1 MIQDFFLELAAVIV
15 VATLLGFLF
24 RKLKQPILLAFI
36 FAGIILG
43 SSFLNVIT
51 YKEMLYVFSELGV
64 AFLLFL
70 VGMNLDLRIFR
81 EIGKTSIIT
90 GLGQIVFTTIVG
102 FAIASFLGFGFLESL
117 YIAIAL
123 TFSSTIII
131 VKLLSDKKELNSLY
145 GKISIGF
152 LLVQDFVAIVALILI
167 SSFSFSTDLTSQLS
181 QFVFSLIVLFLL
193 FFIASKF
200 LIKRIFDSFSNNQE
214 LLFLGAI
221 SWCFAFS
228 AVAIFLG
235 FSKEIGAFLAGVSI
249 ASLPY
254 TYDVLG
260 KLKYLRDF
268 FIVLFFVVLG
278 SNLVFAAPDII
289 LAPAILFSIFV
300 LVGNPIIVFIL
311 MAKLGYKGRTS
322 FLSSLT
328 VAQISEFSLILIFLG
343 AKVGHVSNEVVSIIT
358 LVAVTTISAS
368 TYLIIYNNKLYD
380 RLSGFLPFLR
390 SKRFFEDSLHMAGDK
405 NYSFVCLGFGNT
417 GKRIF
422 LDEKM
427 NEKDVLVV
435 DFDPRALKEARK
447 INLRTLYGD
456 VSDLETIDFVLKV
469 KPKVVVSTVMNVD
482 SNIVLAKKL
491 LQKNSAA
498 NLIVLAH
505 NVHDARRLC
514 AEGIEFVLV
523 PSIITADKVKT
534 ILQDIKAGRNFEL
547 NWLRNTQFDY
557 KHTFTLTK

>member
-1 MIQDFFLELAAVIV
+1 V

-24 RKLKQPILLAFI
+24 RKLKQPIILAFI

-51 YKEMLYVFSELGV
+51 YKEMLSVFSELGV

-70 VGMNLDLRIFR
+70 VGINLDLRIFR
-81 EIGKTSIIT
+81 EIGKTSVVT
-90 GLGQIVFTTIVG
+90 GIGQIVFTTLVG
-102 FAIASFLGFGFLESL
+102 FMIALFLGFSLLESL

-152 LLVQDFVAIVALILI
+152 LLVQDFVAIVALVLI
-167 SSFSFSTDLTSQLS
+167 SSFSFSTDLSSQLS
-181 QFVFSLIVLFLL
+181 QFIFNLVVLFLL
-193 FFIASKF
+193 FFIASAF
-200 LIKRIFDSFSNNQE
+200 LVKRIFDSLSKNQE

-228 AVAIFLG
+228 ATAIFLG

-254 TYDVLG
+254 TYDILG

-278 SNLVFAAPDII
+278 STLVFAASHII
-289 LAPAILFSIFV
+289 LMPAIIFSIFV
-300 LVGNPIIVFIL
+300 LIGNPIIVFVL

-343 AKVGHVSNEVVSIIT
+343 AKVGHVSSEVVSIIT
-358 LVAVTTISAS
+358 LVAVATISAS

-380 RLSGFLPFLR
+380 RLSSFLPFLR
-390 SKRFFEDSLHMAGDK
+390 SKRFFEDSLHAIEEK
-405 NYSFVCLGFGNT
+405 NYSFVCLGFGDT
-417 GKRIF
+417 GKRVFI
-422 LDEKM
+422 KGNI

-435 DFDPRALKEARK
+435 DFDPRALKEASK
-447 INLRTLYGD
+447 LNFHTLYGD

-469 KPKVVVSTVMNVD
+469 KPKVVVSTVMSVD
-482 SNIVLAKKL
+482 TNLVLAKKL
-491 LQKNSAA
+491 LNKNSRT

-505 NVHDARRLC
+505 DVVDARKLYE
-514 AEGIEFVLV
+514 AGIEFVLV
-523 PSIITADKVKT
+523 PAIIAADKVKA
-534 ILQDIKAGRNFEL
+534 ILQDIKAGKKSGL
-547 NWLRNTQFDY
+547 NWLKKEELYYEENY
-557 KHTFTLTK
+557 S

>member
-1 MIQDFFLELAAVIV
+1 VLENFFLELAAVIV

-36 FAGIILG
+36 FAGILLG

-51 YKEMLYVFSELGV
+51 YKELLHVFSELGV

-81 EIGKTSIIT
+81 EIGKISVIT
-90 GLGQIVFTTIVG
+90 GIGQIVFTTIGG
-102 FAIASFLGFGFLESL
+102 FGIATLLGFGFLESL

-131 VKLLSDKKELNSLY
+131 VKLLSDKNELNSLY

-152 LLVQDFVAIVALILI
+152 LLVQDFVAIVALVLI
-167 SSFSFSTDLTSQLS
+167 SSFSFSTNLTDQLS
-181 QFVFSLIVLFLL
+181 QFALSLIALFLL
-193 FFIASKF
+193 FFIVSKF
-200 LIKRIFDSFSNNQE
+200 LVKKVFDALSTNQE

-221 SWCFAFS
+221 SWCFVFS
-228 AVAIFLG
+228 AAAIFLG

-249 ASLPY
+249 AALPY
-254 TYDVLG
+254 TYEVLG

-278 SNLVFAAPDII
+278 SNLVFTASNII
-289 LAPAILFSIFV
+289 FTPAIIFSIFV
-300 LVGNPIIVFIL
+300 LIGNPIIVFIL

-343 AKVGHVSNEVVSIIT
+343 EKAGHVSKEVVSMIT
-358 LVAVTTISAS
+358 LVAVATISVS
-368 TYLIIYNNKLYD
+368 TYLIIYNNRIYNI
-380 RLSGFLPFLR
+380 LSDFLPFLQ
-390 SKRFFEDSLHMAGDK
+390 SKRFFEDSLHMAEEK
-405 NYSFVCLGFGNT
+405 EYSIVCLGFGKA

-422 LDEKM
+422 IEKQVK
-427 NEKDVLVV
+427 EKNILVV
-435 DFDPRALKEARK
+435 DFDPRALKEAGK
-447 INLRTLYGD
+447 LNFHTFYGD
-456 VSDLETIDFVLKV
+456 VSDLETINFILKV
-469 KPKVVVSTVMNVD
+469 KPKVVVSTIMDIN

-491 LQKNSAA
+491 LQKNSETK
-498 NLIVLAH
+498 LIVLAQNKH
-505 NVHDARRLC
+505 NARKLY

-523 PSIITADKVKT
+523 PSIIAADKVKT
-534 ILQDIKAGRNFEL
+534 ILQDINKGRNFEL
-547 NWLRNTQFDY
+547 NWLKNKEFNY
-557 KHTFTLTK
+557 

>member
-1 MIQDFFLELAAVIV
+1 MIEDFFLELAAVIIL
-15 VATLLGFLF
+15 ATLLGFLF

-43 SSFLNVIT
+43 SSFLGVIT
-51 YKEMLYVFSELGV
+51 YKELLDVFSELGV

-70 VGMNLDLRIFR
+70 VGINLDLRIFK
-81 EIGKTSIIT
+81 EIGKTSLIT
-90 GLGQIVFTTIVG
+90 GIGQITFTTIIG
-102 FAIASFLGFGFLESL
+102 FAIASLLGFSFLNSL

-152 LLVQDFVAIVALILI
+152 LLVQDFVAIVALVLI
-167 SSFSFSTDLTSQLS
+167 SSLSFSTDLTSQLS
-181 QFVFSLIVLFLL
+181 QFVLGLVVLFLL

-200 LIKRIFDSFSNNQE
+200 LVKRIFDSLSKSQE

-221 SWCFAFS
+221 SWCFAFA

-254 TYDVLG
+254 THEILG

-278 SNLVFAAPDII
+278 SNLVFAASDII
-289 LAPAILFSIFV
+289 IIPAIILSIFV

-343 AKVGHVSNEVVSIIT
+343 AKVGHVSSEVVSIIT
-358 LVAVTTISAS
+358 LVAVVTISAS

-380 RLSGFLPFLR
+380 RLASFLPILR
-390 SKRFFEDSLHMAGDK
+390 SKRFFEDSLHMVEDK
-405 NYSFVCLGFGNT
+405 EYSAVCLGFGET

-422 LDEKM
+422 IDGAA
-427 NEKDVLVV
+427 NENEVLVV
-435 DFDPRALKEARK
+435 DFDPRALKEAGK
-447 INLRTLYGD
+447 LKFNTLYGD
-456 VSDLETIDFVLKV
+456 VSDLETIDFILKV
-469 KPKVVVSTVMNVD
+469 KPKVVVSTVMAVD

-491 LQKNSAA
+491 LQKNKGII
-498 NLIVLAH
+498 LIVMAH
-505 NVHDARRLC
+505 DVPDARKLR
-514 AEGIEFVLV
+514 AAGIEFVLV
-523 PSIITADKVKT
+523 PSIITAEKVKT
-534 ILQDIKAGRNFEL
+534 ILQDIKSERSLEL
-547 NWLRNTQFDY
+547 SWFKNIEFNY
-557 KHTFTLTK
+557 KE

>member
-1 MIQDFFLELAAVIV
+1 MIHDFFLELAAVIIL
-15 VATLLGFLF
+15 ATLLGFLF
-24 RKLKQPILLAFI
+24 RKFKQPILLAFI

-43 SSFLNVIT
+43 SSFLNVII
-51 YKEMLYVFSELGV
+51 YKELMDVFSELGV
-64 AFLLFL
+64 ALLLFL
-70 VGMNLDLRIFR
+70 VGMNLDLRILK

-90 GLGQIVFTTIVG
+90 GIGQIVFTTLIG
-102 FAIASFLGFGFLESL
+102 FGIASLLGFSFLESM
-117 YIAIAL
+117 YIAVAL

-152 LLVQDFVAIVALILI
+152 LLVQDFVAIIALVLI

-181 QFVFSLIVLFLL
+181 QFVLSLLALFLL

-200 LIKRIFDSFSNNQE
+200 LVKRVFDSFSQNQE

-221 SWCFAFS
+221 SWCFAFAS
-228 AVAIFLG
+228 AAIFLG

-254 TYDVLG
+254 TYNILG

-278 SNLVFAAPDII
+278 SSLVFAASDII
-289 LAPAILFSIFV
+289 LIPAIVFSVFV
-300 LVGNPIIVFIL
+300 LIGNPIIVFIL

-343 AKVGHVSNEVVSIIT
+343 AKVGHVSNEIVSMIT
-358 LVAVTTISAS
+358 LVAVATISVS
-368 TYLIIYNNKLYD
+368 TYFIIYNNRIYNTLF
-380 RLSGFLPFLR
+380 GFLPFLH
-390 SKRFFEDSLHMAGDK
+390 SKRFFEDSLHMSEDK
-405 NYSFVCLGFGNT
+405 NYSFVCLGFGET

-422 LDEKM
+422 LGGKI

-435 DFDPRALKEARK
+435 DFDPRALKEAGK
-447 INLRTLYGD
+447 LNFHTLYGD
-456 VSDLETIDFVLKV
+456 VSDLETIDFILKV
-469 KPKVVVSTVMNVD
+469 KPKIVVSTIMSVD
-482 SNIVLAKKL
+482 SNIILAKKL
-491 LQKNSAA
+491 QQKKMAA
-498 NLIVLAH
+498 KLIVLAH
-505 NVHDARRLC
+505 DVHNAKKLST
-514 AEGIEFVLV
+514 AGIKIVLV
-523 PSIITADKVKT
+523 PSIIAADKVKT
-534 ILQDIKAGRNFEL
+534 ILQDIEEGRKFEL
-547 NWLRNTQFDY
+547 NWLKNKEFNY
-557 KHTFTLTK
+557 EH

>member
-1 MIQDFFLELAAVIV
+1 MIEDFFLELAAVIIL
-15 VATLLGFLF
+15 ASLLGFLF

-43 SSFLNVIT
+43 SSFLGVIT
-51 YKEMLYVFSELGV
+51 YEELLTVFSELGV

-70 VGMNLDLRIFR
+70 VGINLDLRIFR
-81 EIGKTSIIT
+81 EIGKTSVIT
-90 GLGQIVFTTIVG
+90 GIGQIAFTTLIG
-102 FAIASFLGFGFLESL
+102 FAIASLLGFSFLNSL
-117 YIAIAL
+117 YIAVAL

-152 LLVQDFVAIVALILI
+152 LLVQDFVAIVALVLI
-167 SSFSFSTDLTSQLS
+167 SSLSFSTDLTSQIS
-181 QFVFSLIVLFLL
+181 QFVLGLVVLFLL
-193 FFIASKF
+193 FFISSKF
-200 LIKRIFDSFSNNQE
+200 LVKRIFDSLSRSQE

-221 SWCFAFS
+221 SWCFAFA

-254 TYDVLG
+254 THEILG

-278 SNLVFAAPDII
+278 SNLVFAASDII
-289 LAPAILFSIFV
+289 LFPAIILSIFV

-343 AKVGHVSNEVVSIIT
+343 AKVGHVSSEVVSIIT
-358 LVAVTTISAS
+358 LVAVVTISAS

-380 RLSGFLPFLR
+380 RLSDLLPILR
-390 SKRFFEDSLHMAGDK
+390 SKRFFEDSLHMVEDK
-405 NYSFVCLGFGNT
+405 EYPTVCLGFGET

-422 LDEKM
+422 IDKGA
-427 NEKDVLVV
+427 NEKELLVV
-435 DFDPRALKEARK
+435 DFDPRALKEAGK
-447 INLRTLYGD
+447 LKFNTLYGD
-456 VSDLETIDFVLKV
+456 VSDLETIDFILKV
-469 KPKVVVSTVMNVD
+469 KPKVVVSTVMVVD

-491 LQKNSAA
+491 LQKNKGII
-498 NLIVLAH
+498 LIVMAH
-505 NVHDARRLC
+505 DVPDARNLR
-514 AEGIEFVLV
+514 AAGIEFVLV
-523 PSIITADKVKT
+523 PSIITAEKVKT
-534 ILQDIKAGRNFEL
+534 ILQDIKSERSFEL
-547 NWLRNTQFDY
+547 SWFKNIEFNY
-557 KHTFTLTK
+557 KK

>member
-1 MIQDFFLELAAVIV
+1 MIEEFFLELAAVIIL
-15 VATLLGFLF
+15 ATLLGFLF

-43 SSFLNVIT
+43 SSFLGVIT
-51 YKEMLYVFSELGV
+51 YKELMDVFSDLGV

-70 VGMNLDLRIFR
+70 VGINLDLRIFR
-81 EIGKTSIIT
+81 EIGKTSVIT
-90 GLGQIVFTTIVG
+90 GIGQITFTTLIG
-102 FAIASFLGFGFLESL
+102 FAIASLLGFSFLNSM

-152 LLVQDFVAIVALILI
+152 LLVQDFVAIIALVLI
-167 SSFSFSTDLTSQLS
+167 SSFSFSTDLTSQIS
-181 QFVFSLIVLFLL
+181 QFVLGLVVLFLL
-193 FFIASKF
+193 FFIATKF
-200 LIKRIFDSFSNNQE
+200 LVKRIFDSLSKSQE

-221 SWCFAFS
+221 SWCFAF
-228 AVAIFLG
+228 AAAAIFLG

-254 TYDVLG
+254 THEILG

-278 SNLVFAAPDII
+278 SNLVFAASDII
-289 LAPAILFSIFV
+289 LFPAIILSIFV

-343 AKVGHVSNEVVSIIT
+343 AKVGHVSSEVVSIIT
-358 LVAVTTISAS
+358 LVAVVTISAS

-380 RLSGFLPFLR
+380 RLSDFLPILR
-390 SKRFFEDSLHMAGDK
+390 SKRFFEDSLHMVEEK
-405 NYSFVCLGFGNT
+405 EYPTVCLGFGET

-422 LDEKM
+422 IDGVA
-427 NEKDVLVV
+427 NEKEVLVV
-435 DFDPRALKEARK
+435 DFDPRALKEAG
-447 INLRTLYGD
+447 NLKFNTLYGD
-456 VSDLETIDFVLKV
+456 VSDLETIEFILKV
-469 KPKVVVSTVMNVD
+469 KPKVVVSTVMAID

-491 LQKNSAA
+491 QQKNKGII
-498 NLIVLAH
+498 LIVMAH
-505 NVHDARRLC
+505 DVHDARKLR
-514 AEGIEFVLV
+514 AAGIEFVLV
-523 PSIITADKVKT
+523 PSIITAEKVKT
-534 ILQDIKAGRNFEL
+534 ILQDIKAGRTLEL
-547 NWLRNTQFDY
+547 SWFKNIEFNYKRDY
-557 KHTFTLTK
+557 CLK

>member
-1 MIQDFFLELAAVIV
+1 MLEDFFLELAAVIV
-15 VATLLGFLF
+15 VATLLGFVF
-24 RKLKQPILLAFI
+24 RKFKQPILLAFI
-36 FAGIILG
+36 FAGILLG
-43 SSFLNVIT
+43 SSFLGVIT
-51 YKEMLYVFSELGV
+51 YTELLDVFSELGV

-70 VGMNLDLRIFR
+70 VGMNLDLRIFK
-81 EIGKTSIIT
+81 EIGKTSVIT
-90 GLGQIVFTTIVG
+90 GIGQIVFTTIVG
-102 FAIASFLGFGFLESL
+102 FAIASFLGFEFLESL

-152 LLVQDFVAIVALILI
+152 LLVQDFVAIIALVLI
-167 SSFSFSTDLTSQLS
+167 SSFSFSNDLTSQLS
-181 QFVFSLIVLFLL
+181 TFVINLVLLFLL

-200 LIKRIFDSFSNNQE
+200 FVKKIFDSLSENQE

-235 FSKEIGAFLAGVSI
+235 FSKEIGAFLAGISI

-254 TYDVLG
+254 TYEVLG

-278 SNLVFAAPDII
+278 SNLVFVSSKII
-289 LAPAILFSIFV
+289 LLPAIIFSIFV

-311 MAKLGYKGRTS
+311 MTKLGYKGRTS

-343 AKVGHVSNEVVSIIT
+343 EKVGHVSAEVASVIT
-358 LVAVTTISAS
+358 LVAVATISAS
-368 TYLIIYNNKLYD
+368 TYLIIYNNNLYD
-380 RLSGFLPFLR
+380 CLVEFLPVLK
-390 SKRFFEDSLHMAGDK
+390 SKMFFEDSLHMSEDK
-405 NYSFVCLGFGNT
+405 EYSLVCIGFGRT

-422 LDEKM
+422 LNENT
-427 NEKDVLVV
+427 NEKDVLII
-435 DFDPRALKEARK
+435 DFDPRALKEAAK
-447 INLRTLYGD
+447 QKFNTLYGD
-456 VSDLETIDFVLKV
+456 ISDLETIEFIMQV
-469 KPKVVVSTVMNVD
+469 KPKVVISTIQNID
-482 SNIVLAKKL
+482 SNTILAKKL
-491 LQKNSAA
+491 LQKNSDTK
-498 NLIVLAH
+498 LIVLAH
-505 NVHDARRLC
+505 DVSNARKLYS
-514 AEGIEFVLV
+514 AGIEFVLV

-534 ILQDIKAGRNFEL
+534 ILKDIKEGKNFEL
-547 NWLRNTQFDY
+547 DWLKNTEFNYNIDY
-557 KHTFTLTK
+557 SSK

>member
-1 MIQDFFLELAAVIV
+1 MIQDFFLELAAVII

-24 RKLKQPILLAFI
+24 KKLKQPILLAFI
-36 FAGIILG
+36 FAGILLG

-51 YKEMLYVFSELGV
+51 YKELMQVFSELGV

-70 VGMNLDLRIFR
+70 VGINLDLRIFR

-102 FAIASFLGFGFLESL
+102 FGIASFLGFGFLESM

-152 LLVQDFVAIVALILI
+152 LLVQDFVAIVALVLI

-181 QFVFSLIVLFLL
+181 QFVFSLVVLFLL
-193 FFIASKF
+193 FFIARKF
-200 LIKRIFDSFSNNQE
+200 LVKRIFDSLSNNQE

-254 TYDVLG
+254 TYEVLG

-278 SNLVFAAPDII
+278 SSLVFTASDII
-289 LAPAILFSIFV
+289 FAPAIIFSIFV

-343 AKVGHVSNEVVSIIT
+343 AKVGHVSSEVVSIIT
-358 LVAVTTISAS
+358 LVAVATISAS

-390 SKRFFEDSLHMAGDK
+390 SKRFFEDSLHMAEDK
-405 NYSFVCLGFGNT
+405 NYSFVCLGFGDT

-422 LDEKM
+422 LDGKI
-427 NEKDVLVV
+427 NEKEVLVA
-435 DFDPRALKEARK
+435 DFDPRALKEASK
-447 INLRTLYGD
+447 LNFQTLYGD
-456 VSDLETIDFVLKV
+456 VSDLETIDFILRV
-469 KPKVVVSTVMNVD
+469 KPKVVVSTVMSVD

-491 LQKNSAA
+491 LQKNSGV

-505 NVHDARRLC
+505 DVPDARKLC
-514 AEGIEFVLV
+514 AAGIEFVLV

-547 NWLRNTQFDY
+547 NWLKNTQFDY
-557 KHTFTLTK
+557 KRDYYSK

>member
-1 MIQDFFLELAAVIV
+1 MIENFFLELAAVIII
-15 VATLLGFLF
+15 ATCLAFLF
-24 RKLKQPILLAFI
+24 KKLKQPILLAFI
-36 FAGIILG
+36 FAGILLG
-43 SSFLNVIT
+43 SSFLNVIS
-51 YKEMLYVFSELGV
+51 YKELLHVFSELGV

-70 VGMNLDLRIFR
+70 VGINLDLRIFR
-81 EIGKTSIIT
+81 EIGKTSVIT
-90 GLGQIVFTTIVG
+90 GIGQIIFTTIIG
-102 FAIASFLGFGFLESL
+102 FGIASLLGFGLVESL

-152 LLVQDFVAIVALILI
+152 LLVQDFVAILVLVVIA
-167 SSFSFSTDLTSQLS
+167 SFSFSTDLTSQLS
-181 QFVFSLIVLFLL
+181 LLVLNLIILFLL

-200 LIKRIFDSFSNNQE
+200 LVKIIFNALSKNQE

-221 SWCFAFS
+221 SWCFAFAS
-228 AVAIFLG
+228 VAIFLG

-254 TYDVLG
+254 SYDILG

-278 SNLVFAAPDII
+278 SNLVFAASDII
-289 LAPAILFSIFV
+289 LVPAIILSIFV

-311 MAKLGYKGRTS
+311 MAKLGYKSRTC
-322 FLSSLT
+322 FLSGLT

-343 AKVGHVSNEVVSIIT
+343 AKLGHVSNEVVSIIT
-358 LVAVTTISAS
+358 LVAVATISVS
-368 TYLIIYNNKLYD
+368 TYLIIYNNQLYNH
-380 RLSGFLPFLR
+380 LSAFLPFWR
-390 SKRFFEDSLHMAGDK
+390 SKKFFEDSLHIVEDK
-405 NYSFVCLGFGNT
+405 EYPFVCLGFGNT

-422 LDEKM
+422 IDDKAD
-427 NEKDVLVV
+427 NKDVLVV
-435 DFDPRALKEARK
+435 DFDPRALKEAGK
-447 INLRTLYGD
+447 LNFHTLYGD
-456 VSDLETIDFVLKV
+456 VYDLETIDFILKV
-469 KPKVVVSTVMNVD
+469 KPKVVISTVMNVD

-491 LQKNSAA
+491 LKKN
-498 NLIVLAH
+498 NNTILIVLAH
-505 NVHDARRLC
+505 DVYDAKKLS

-534 ILQDIKAGRNFEL
+534 ILQDIKAGKNFEL
-547 NWLRNTQFDY
+547 NWLKNTQFNY
-557 KHTFTLTK
+557 ENKYYSK

>member
-1 MIQDFFLELAAVIV
+1 MLEAFFLELAAVII
-15 VATLLGFLF
+15 VATLLGVIFQ
-24 RKLKQPILLAFI
+24 KLKQPILLAFI

-43 SSFLNVIT
+43 SSFLGVIT
-51 YKEMLYVFSELGV
+51 YTELLDVFSELGV

-70 VGMNLDLRIFR
+70 VGMNLDLRIFK

-90 GLGQIVFTTIVG
+90 GIGQIVFTTIIG
-102 FAIASFLGFGFLESL
+102 FTIASFLGFELLESL

-152 LLVQDFVAIVALILI
+152 LLVQDFVAIIALVLI
-167 SSFSFSTDLTSQLS
+167 SSFSFSSDLTSQLS
-181 QFVFSLIVLFLL
+181 TFVINLVLLFLL

-200 LIKRIFDSFSNNQE
+200 FVKKIFDSLSENQE

-228 AVAIFLG
+228 AIAIFLG
-235 FSKEIGAFLAGVSI
+235 FSKEIGAFLAGISI

-254 TYDVLG
+254 TYEVLG

-278 SNLVFAAPDII
+278 SNLVFVSSKII
-289 LAPAILFSIFV
+289 LVPAIIFSLFV
-300 LVGNPIIVFIL
+300 LIGNPLIVFVL

-343 AKVGHVSNEVVSIIT
+343 AKVGHVSDEVASIIT

-368 TYLIIYNNKLYD
+368 TYLIIYNNKLYNY
-380 RLSGFLPFLR
+380 LVEFLPVL
-390 SKRFFEDSLHMAGDK
+390 KTKMFFEDSLHMVDDK
-405 NYSFVCLGFGNT
+405 EYSLVCLGFGRT

-422 LDEKM
+422 LNEDT
-427 NEKDVLVV
+427 NEKDVLII
-435 DFDPRALKEARK
+435 DFDPRALRAADDRK
-447 INLRTLYGD
+447 FHTLYGD
-456 VSDLETIDFVLKV
+456 VSDLETIEFIITV
-469 KPKVVVSTVMNVD
+469 KPKVVISTIQNVE
-482 SNIVLAKKL
+482 SNTILAKKL
-491 LQKNSAA
+491 LQKN
-498 NLIVLAH
+498 NNIKLIVLAH
-505 NVHDARRLC
+505 SVSNARKLYS
-514 AEGIEFVLV
+514 AGIEFVLV

-534 ILQDIKAGRNFEL
+534 IIHDIKAGRNFEL
-547 NWLRNTQFDY
+547 DWLKNTEFNYDQDY
-557 KHTFTLTK
+557 SSK

>member
-1 MIQDFFLELAAVIV
+1 MLEDFFLELAAVIV
-15 VATLLGFLF
+15 VATLLGFVF

-36 FAGIILG
+36 FAGILLG
-43 SSFLNVIT
+43 SSFLGVIT
-51 YKEMLYVFSELGV
+51 YTELLDVFSELGV

-70 VGMNLDLRIFR
+70 VGMNLDLRVFK
-81 EIGKTSIIT
+81 ELGKTSVIT

-102 FAIASFLGFGFLESL
+102 FAIASFLGFEFLESL

-152 LLVQDFVAIVALILI
+152 LLAQDFVAIIALVLI
-167 SSFSFSTDLTSQLS
+167 SSFSVSTDLTSQLS
-181 QFVFSLIVLFLL
+181 TFVINLVLLFLL

-200 LIKRIFDSFSNNQE
+200 FVKKIFDSLSENQE

-228 AVAIFLG
+228 AIAIFLG
-235 FSKEIGAFLAGVSI
+235 FSKEIGAFLAGISI

-254 TYDVLG
+254 TYEVLG

-278 SNLVFAAPDII
+278 SNLVFVSSKII
-289 LAPAILFSIFV
+289 LLPAIIFSIFV

-311 MAKLGYKGRTS
+311 MTKLGYKGRTS

-343 AKVGHVSNEVVSIIT
+343 EKVGHVSAEVASVIT
-358 LVAVTTISAS
+358 LVAVATISAS
-368 TYLIIYNNKLYD
+368 TYLIIYNNKIYD
-380 RLSGFLPFLR
+380 RLVEFLPVLK
-390 SKRFFEDSLHMAGDK
+390 SKMFFEDSLHMSEDK
-405 NYSFVCLGFGNT
+405 EYSLVCIGFGRT

-422 LDEKM
+422 LNENT
-427 NEKDVLVV
+427 NEKDVLII
-435 DFDPRALKEARK
+435 DFDPRALKEAAK
-447 INLRTLYGD
+447 QKFNTLYGD
-456 VSDLETIDFVLKV
+456 ISDLETIEFIMNV
-469 KPKVVVSTVMNVD
+469 KPKVVISTIQNID
-482 SNIVLAKKL
+482 SNTILAKKL
-491 LQKNSAA
+491 LLKNSDTK
-498 NLIVLAH
+498 LIVLAH
-505 NVHDARRLC
+505 DVSNARKLYS
-514 AEGIEFVLV
+514 AGIEFVLV

-534 ILQDIKAGRNFEL
+534 ILKDIKEGKNFEL
-547 NWLRNTQFDY
+547 DWLKNTEFNYDLDY
-557 KHTFTLTK
+557 SSK

>member
-1 MIQDFFLELAAVIV
+1 MIQDFFLELAAVII

-24 RKLKQPILLAFI
+24 KKLKQPILLAFI
-36 FAGIILG
+36 FAGILLG

-51 YKEMLYVFSELGV
+51 YKELMQVFSELGV

-70 VGMNLDLRIFR
+70 VGINLDLRIFR

-102 FAIASFLGFGFLESL
+102 FGIASFLGFGFLESM

-152 LLVQDFVAIVALILI
+152 LLVQDFVAIVALVLI

-181 QFVFSLIVLFLL
+181 QFVLSLVVLFLL
-193 FFIASKF
+193 FFIATKF
-200 LIKRIFDSFSNNQE
+200 LVKRIFDSLSNNQE

-254 TYDVLG
+254 TYEVLG

-278 SNLVFAAPDII
+278 SNLVFAASDII
-289 LAPAILFSIFV
+289 FVPAIIFSIFV

-343 AKVGHVSNEVVSIIT
+343 AKVGHVSSEVVSIIT
-358 LVAVTTISAS
+358 LVAVATISAS

-390 SKRFFEDSLHMAGDK
+390 SKRFFEDSLHMAEDK
-405 NYSFVCLGFGNT
+405 NYSFVCLGFGDT

-422 LDEKM
+422 LDGKI
-427 NEKDVLVV
+427 NKKDVLVA
-435 DFDPRALKEARK
+435 DFDPRALKEASRL
-447 INLRTLYGD
+447 NFQTLYGD
-456 VSDLETIDFVLKV
+456 VSDLETIDFILRV
-469 KPKVVVSTVMNVD
+469 KPKVVVSTVMGVD

-491 LQKNSAA
+491 LQKNSGT

-505 NVHDARRLC
+505 DVYDARKLC
-514 AEGIEFVLV
+514 AAGVEFVLV

-547 NWLRNTQFDY
+547 NWLKNTQFDY
-557 KHTFTLTK
+557 KHDYYSK

>member
-15 VATLLGFLF
+15 LATLLGFLF

-51 YKEMLYVFSELGV
+51 YKELLHVFSELGV

-70 VGMNLDLRIFR
+70 VGINLDLRIFR
-81 EIGKTSIIT
+81 EIGKTSVIT
-90 GLGQIVFTTIVG
+90 GIGQIVFTTLVG
-102 FAIASFLGFGFLESL
+102 FGIASLLGFGFLESL

-152 LLVQDFVAIVALILI
+152 LLVQDFVAIVVLIFI

-181 QFVFSLIVLFLL
+181 QFVFSLVVLFLL

-200 LIKRIFDSFSNNQE
+200 LVKRIFDSLSKNQE
-214 LLFLGAI
+214 LLFLGAV

-254 TYDVLG
+254 TYEVLG

-278 SNLVFAAPDII
+278 SNLVFAASDII
-289 LAPAILFSIFV
+289 FARAIILSIFV

-311 MAKLGYKGRTS
+311 MAKLGYRGRTS

-358 LVAVTTISAS
+358 LVAVATISAS

-380 RLSGFLPFLR
+380 HLSNFLPILR
-390 SKRFFEDSLHMAGDK
+390 SKRFFEDSLHLVEDK
-405 NYSFVCLGFGNT
+405 EYSLVCLGFGET

-422 LDEKM
+422 VDKKM

-435 DFDPRALKEARK
+435 DFDPRALKEASK
-447 INLRTLYGD
+447 LNFHTLYGD
-456 VSDLETIDFVLKV
+456 VSDLETIDFILKV
-469 KPKVVVSTVMNVD
+469 KPKVVVSTVMGVD
-482 SNIVLAKKL
+482 SNIVLTKKL
-491 LQKNSAA
+491 LQKNSRIK
-498 NLIVLAH
+498 LVVLAH
-505 NVHDARRLC
+505 DVSDARKLN
-514 AEGIEFVLV
+514 AAGIEFVLV

-534 ILQDIKAGRNFEL
+534 VLQDIKAGRNFEL
-547 NWLRNTQFDY
+547 NWFKDTEFNYGHDY
-557 KHTFTLTK
+557 SLK

>member
-1 MIQDFFLELAAVIV
+1 
-15 VATLLGFLF
+15 
-24 RKLKQPILLAFI
+24 
-36 FAGIILG
+36 
-43 SSFLNVIT
+43 
-51 YKEMLYVFSELGV
+51 
-64 AFLLFL
+64 
-70 VGMNLDLRIFR
+70 
-81 EIGKTSIIT
+81 
-90 GLGQIVFTTIVG
+90 
-102 FAIASFLGFGFLESL
+102 L

-152 LLVQDFVAIVALILI
+152 LLVQDFVAIIALVLV

-181 QFVFSLIVLFLL
+181 QFVFGMVVLFLL
-193 FFIASKF
+193 FYIASRF
-200 LIKRIFDSFSNNQE
+200 LAKRVFDSLSRNQE

-221 SWCFAFS
+221 SWCFAFA

-254 TYDVLG
+254 TYEVLG

-278 SNLVFAAPDII
+278 SNLVFAASDII
-289 LAPAILFSIFV
+289 FAPAIIFSIFV

-358 LVAVTTISAS
+358 LVAVATIGAS
-368 TYLIIYNNKLYD
+368 TYLILYNDRIYG
-380 RLSGFLPFLR
+380 RISEFLPFLR
-390 SKRFFEDSLHMAGDK
+390 SKRFFEDSLHMAGEK
-405 NYSFVCLGFGNT
+405 EYPFVCLGFGET

-422 LDEKM
+422 LDGEVNGK
-427 NEKDVLVV
+427 EVLVV
-435 DFDPRALKEARK
+435 DFDPRALKEARRQK
-447 INLRTLYGD
+447 FHTIYGD
-456 VSDLETIDFVLKV
+456 VSDLETIDFILKV
-469 KPKVVVSTVMNVD
+469 KPKVVVSTVMGVD
-482 SNIVLAKKL
+482 LNIVLAKKL
-491 LQKNSAA
+491 LQKNSET

-505 NVHDARRLC
+505 DVYNAGKLR
-514 AEGIEFVLV
+514 AAGIKFVLV
-523 PSIITADKVKT
+523 PSIITADRVKT
-534 ILQDIKAGRNFEL
+534 ILQDIKAGKNVEM
-547 NWLRNTQFDY
+547 DCG
-557 KHTFTLTK
+557 

>member
-1 MIQDFFLELAAVIV
+1 MLENFFLELAAVIV

-36 FAGIILG
+36 FAGILLG

-51 YKEMLYVFSELGV
+51 YKELLHVFSELGV

-81 EIGKTSIIT
+81 EIGKISVIT
-90 GLGQIVFTTIVG
+90 GIGQIVFTTIGG
-102 FAIASFLGFGFLESL
+102 FGIATLLGFGFLESL

-131 VKLLSDKKELNSLY
+131 VKLLSDKNELNSLY

-152 LLVQDFVAIVALILI
+152 LLVQDFVAIVALVLI
-167 SSFSFSTDLTSQLS
+167 SSFSFSTNLTDQLS
-181 QFVFSLIVLFLL
+181 QFALSLIALFLL
-193 FFIASKF
+193 FFIVSKF
-200 LIKRIFDSFSNNQE
+200 LVKKVFDALSTNQE

-221 SWCFAFS
+221 SWCFVFS
-228 AVAIFLG
+228 AAAIFLG

-249 ASLPY
+249 AALPY
-254 TYDVLG
+254 TYEVLG

-278 SNLVFAAPDII
+278 SNLVFTASNII
-289 LAPAILFSIFV
+289 FTPAIIFSIFV
-300 LVGNPIIVFIL
+300 LIGNPIIVFIL

-343 AKVGHVSNEVVSIIT
+343 EKAGHVSKEVVSMIT
-358 LVAVTTISAS
+358 LVAVATISVS
-368 TYLIIYNNKLYD
+368 TYLIIYNNRIYNI
-380 RLSGFLPFLR
+380 LSDFLPFLQ
-390 SKRFFEDSLHMAGDK
+390 SKRFFEDSLHMAEEK
-405 NYSFVCLGFGNT
+405 EYSIVCLGFGKA

-422 LDEKM
+422 IEKQVK
-427 NEKDVLVV
+427 EKNILVV
-435 DFDPRALKEARK
+435 DFDPRALKEAGK
-447 INLRTLYGD
+447 LNFHTFYGD
-456 VSDLETIDFVLKV
+456 VSDLETINFILKV
-469 KPKVVVSTVMNVD
+469 KPKVVVSTIMDIN

-491 LQKNSAA
+491 LQKNSETK
-498 NLIVLAH
+498 LIVLAQNKH
-505 NVHDARRLC
+505 NARKLY

-523 PSIITADKVKT
+523 PSIIAADKVKT
-534 ILQDIKAGRNFEL
+534 ILQDINKGRNFEL
-547 NWLRNTQFDY
+547 NWLKNKEFNY
-557 KHTFTLTK
+557 

>member
-1 MIQDFFLELAAVIV
+1 MLEAFFLELAAVII
-15 VATLLGFLF
+15 VATLLGMIFQ
-24 RKLKQPILLAFI
+24 KLKQPILLAFI

-43 SSFLNVIT
+43 SSFLGVIT
-51 YKEMLYVFSELGV
+51 YTELLDVFSELGV

-70 VGMNLDLRIFR
+70 VGMNLDLRIFK

-90 GLGQIVFTTIVG
+90 GIGQIVFTTVIG
-102 FAIASFLGFGFLESL
+102 FTIASFLGFELLESL

-152 LLVQDFVAIVALILI
+152 LLVQDFVAIIALVLI
-167 SSFSFSTDLTSQLS
+167 SSFSVSTDLTSQLS
-181 QFVFSLIVLFLL
+181 TFVINLVLLFLL

-200 LIKRIFDSFSNNQE
+200 FVKKIFDSLSENQE

-228 AVAIFLG
+228 AIAIFLG
-235 FSKEIGAFLAGVSI
+235 FSKEIGAFLAGISI

-254 TYDVLG
+254 TYEVLG

-278 SNLVFAAPDII
+278 SNLVFVSSKII
-289 LAPAILFSIFV
+289 LLPAIIFSLFV
-300 LVGNPIIVFIL
+300 LIGNPLIVFVL
-311 MAKLGYKGRTS
+311 MTKLGYKGRTS

-343 AKVGHVSNEVVSIIT
+343 AKVGHVSDEVASIIT
-358 LVAVTTISAS
+358 LVAVATISAS

-380 RLSGFLPFLR
+380 RLVEFLPILK
-390 SKRFFEDSLHMAGDK
+390 SKMFFEDSLHMIDDK
-405 NYSFVCLGFGNT
+405 EYPLVCIGFGRT

-422 LDEKM
+422 LNENT
-427 NEKDVLVV
+427 NEKDVLII
-435 DFDPRALKEARK
+435 DFDPRALRAANDRK
-447 INLRTLYGD
+447 FHTLYGD
-456 VSDLETIDFVLKV
+456 VSDLETIEFIITV
-469 KPKVVVSTVMNVD
+469 KPKVVISTIQNFE
-482 SNIVLAKKL
+482 SNTILAKKL
-491 LQKNSAA
+491 LQKN
-498 NLIVLAH
+498 NNTKLIVLAH
-505 NVHDARRLC
+505 NVSNARKLYS
-514 AEGIEFVLV
+514 AGIEFVLV

-534 ILQDIKAGRNFEL
+534 IIHDIKAGRNFEL
-547 NWLRNTQFDY
+547 DWLKNTEFNYDQDY
-557 KHTFTLTK
+557 SSK

>member
-1 MIQDFFLELAAVIV
+1 MIQDFFLELAVVIV

-24 RKLKQPILLAFI
+24 IKLKQPALLAFI

-51 YKEMLYVFSELGV
+51 YKELLYVFSELGV

-70 VGMNLDLRIFR
+70 VGINLDPRIFR
-81 EIGKTSIIT
+81 EIGKTSIVT
-90 GLGQIVFTTIVG
+90 GIGQIVFTTLGG

-152 LLVQDFVAIVALILI
+152 LLVQDFVAIIALVLI
-167 SSFSFSTDLTSQLS
+167 SSFSFSVDLTSQLS
-181 QFVFSLIVLFLL
+181 QFVFGLIALFLL

-200 LIKRIFDSFSNNQE
+200 FVKRIFDSLSKSQE

-221 SWCFAFS
+221 SWCFAF
-228 AVAIFLG
+228 AGVAILLG

-254 TYDVLG
+254 TYEVLG

-278 SNLVFAAPDII
+278 SNLVFTASNI
-289 LAPAILFSIFV
+289 LFAPAIIFSIFV

-343 AKVGHVSNEVVSIIT
+343 AKVGHVSSEVVSIIT
-358 LVAVTTISAS
+358 LVAVVTISAS
-368 TYLIIYNNKLYD
+368 TYMIVYNNKIYD
-380 RLSGFLPFLR
+380 RLSNFLPVLR
-390 SKRFFEDSLHMAGDK
+390 SKRFFEDSLHIVEDK
-405 NYSFVCLGFGNT
+405 NYSFVCLGFGET
-417 GKRIF
+417 GKRI
-422 LDEKM
+422 LIDKKM
-427 NEKDVLVV
+427 NEKDILVV
-435 DFDPRALKEARK
+435 DFDPRALKEANK
-447 INLRTLYGD
+447 LKFNTLYGD
-456 VSDLETIDFVLKV
+456 VSDLETIDFILKV
-469 KPKVVVSTVMNVD
+469 KPKVVVSTIMNAD

-491 LQKNSAA
+491 LQKNSGT

-505 NVHDARRLC
+505 DLHDAKNLC
-514 AEGIEFVLV
+514 AAGIKFVLV
-523 PSIITADKVKT
+523 PSFITADKVKI

-547 NWLRNTQFDY
+547 NWLKNTEFKYDSCDY
-557 KHTFTLTK
+557 SLK

>member
-15 VATLLGFLF
+15 LATLLGFLF
-24 RKLKQPILLAFI
+24 KKLKQPILLAFI
-36 FAGIILG
+36 FTGIILG

-51 YKEMLYVFSELGV
+51 YQEMLHVFSELGV

-70 VGMNLDLRIFR
+70 VGINLDLRIFR
-81 EIGKTSIIT
+81 EIGKTSVIT
-90 GLGQIVFTTIVG
+90 GLGQIVFTTLVG
-102 FAIASFLGFGFLESL
+102 FGIATFLGFAFIESL

-152 LLVQDFVAIVALILI
+152 LLVQDFVAIVALVLI
-167 SSFSFSTDLTSQLS
+167 SSFSFSTDLTTQLS
-181 QFVFSLIVLFLL
+181 QFVFSLVVLFLL

-200 LIKRIFDSFSNNQE
+200 LVKKVFDSLSNSQE

-254 TYDVLG
+254 TYEVLG

-278 SNLVFAAPDII
+278 SNLVFAASDII
-289 LAPAILFSIFV
+289 FAPAIILSLFV

-343 AKVGHVSNEVVSIIT
+343 AKVGHVSSEVVSIIT

-368 TYLIIYNNKLYD
+368 TYLIIYNNNLYD

-390 SKRFFEDSLHMAGDK
+390 NKRFFEDSLHMAEDK
-405 NYSFVCLGFGNT
+405 KYPFVCLGFGDT

-422 LDEKM
+422 PDGTMGEK
-427 NEKDVLVV
+427 EVLVI
-435 DFDPRALKEARK
+435 DFDPRALKEAGK
-447 INLRTLYGD
+447 LDFHTLYGD
-456 VSDLETIDFVLKV
+456 VSDLETIDFILKV
-469 KPKVVVSTVMNVD
+469 RPKVVISTVMNVD
-482 SNIVLAKKL
+482 SNIVLAKKML
-491 LQKNSAA
+491 RKNRGVK
-498 NLIVLAH
+498 LIVLAH
-505 NVHDARRLC
+505 DVHDARKLC

-547 NWLRNTQFDY
+547 NWFKATQFDY
-557 KHTFTLTK
+557 NSKHYPK

>member
-15 VATLLGFLF
+15 LATLLGFLF

-51 YKEMLYVFSELGV
+51 YKELLDVFSELGV

-70 VGMNLDLRIFR
+70 VGINLDLRIFR

-90 GLGQIVFTTIVG
+90 GIGQIVFTTLVG
-102 FAIASFLGFGFLESL
+102 FGIASFLGFGFLESL
-117 YIAIAL
+117 YIAVAL

-152 LLVQDFVAIVALILI
+152 LLVQDFVAIIALVLI
-167 SSFSFSTDLTSQLS
+167 ASFSFSTDLTSQLS
-181 QFVFSLIVLFLL
+181 QFVFGLIALFLL
-193 FFIASKF
+193 FFIASRF
-200 LIKRIFDSFSNNQE
+200 LVKRVFDSLSNNQE

-254 TYDVLG
+254 TYEILG

-278 SNLVFAAPDII
+278 SSLVFTASNLIF
-289 LAPAILFSIFV
+289 LPAIIFSVFV

-343 AKVGHVSNEVVSIIT
+343 QKAGHVSNEIVSMIT
-358 LVAVTTISAS
+358 LVAVATISAS
-368 TYLIIYNNKLYD
+368 TYLIIYNNRIYNT
-380 RLSGFLPFLR
+380 LSGFLPFLH
-390 SKRFFEDSLHMAGDK
+390 SKRFFEDSLHMSEDK
-405 NYSFVCLGFGNT
+405 NYSFVCLGFGET

-422 LDEKM
+422 LDGKI

-435 DFDPRALKEARK
+435 DFDPRALKEAGK
-447 INLRTLYGD
+447 LNFHTLYGD
-456 VSDLETIDFVLKV
+456 ISDLETIEFILKV
-469 KPKVVVSTVMNVD
+469 KPKVVVSTIISVD
-482 SNIVLAKKL
+482 SNIILAKKL
-491 LQKNSAA
+491 LQEKMGAK
-498 NLIVLAH
+498 LIVLAH
-505 NVHDARRLC
+505 DLYNAKKLST
-514 AEGIEFVLV
+514 AGIEFVLV
-523 PSIITADKVKT
+523 PSLITADKIKT
-534 ILQDIKAGRNFEL
+534 ILQDIGAGRNFEL
-547 NWLRNTQFDY
+547 NWLKNQEFNY
-557 KHTFTLTK
+557 EQKIIF

>member
-36 FAGIILG
+36 FAGILLG

-51 YKEMLYVFSELGV
+51 YKELMLVFSEIGV

-70 VGMNLDLRIFR
+70 VGINLDLRIFK
-81 EIGKTSIIT
+81 EIGKTSIVT
-90 GLGQIVFTTIVG
+90 GIGQIVFTTVIG
-102 FAIASFLGFGFLESL
+102 FGIASFLGFGFLESL

-131 VKLLSDKKELNSLY
+131 VKLLSDKNELNSLY

-152 LLVQDFVAIVALILI
+152 LLVQDFVAIVALVLI
-167 SSFSFSTDLTSQLS
+167 SSFAFSADLTSQLS
-181 QFVFSLIVLFLL
+181 QFVFSLVVLFSL

-200 LIKRIFDSFSNNQE
+200 LVKKIFDSLSNNQE

-254 TYDVLG
+254 TYEVLG

-278 SNLVFAAPDII
+278 SNLVFAAPGII
-289 LAPAILFSIFV
+289 FTPAIIFSIFV
-300 LVGNPIIVFIL
+300 LIGNPIIVFIL
-311 MAKLGYKGRTS
+311 MAKMGYKGRTS

-343 AKVGHVSNEVVSIIT
+343 QKVGHISNEVVSIIT
-358 LVAVTTISAS
+358 LVAVATISAS
-368 TYLIIYNNKLYD
+368 TYLIVYNNKLYD
-380 RLSGFLPFLR
+380 RLSNFLPILR
-390 SKRFFEDSLHMAGDK
+390 SKRFFEDSLHMAENK
-405 NYSFVCLGFGNT
+405 EYSLVCMGFGET

-422 LDEKM
+422 VDKKM
-427 NEKDVLVV
+427 DEKDVLVV
-435 DFDPRALKEARK
+435 DFDPRALKEASK
-447 INLRTLYGD
+447 LNFHTLYGD
-456 VSDLETIDFVLKV
+456 VSDLETIDFILKA
-469 KPKVVVSTVMNVD
+469 KPKVVVSTVMDVD

-491 LQKNSAA
+491 LQKNNSI

-505 NVHDARRLC
+505 GVHDARKLC
-514 AEGIEFVLV
+514 AAGIEFVLV

-547 NWLRNTQFDY
+547 NWFKDTEFSYGND
-557 KHTFTLTK
+557 